1 MPLFKNYDPARVV
14 VTFKGIPIRGY
25 AEGTFVS
32 VERDEDSFEKA
43 VGSQG
48 DVTRVR
54 KRNRAGRATLTLQQ
68 SSPTND
74 ELSALALLDE
84 QTGLGYGPL
93 MVKDLNG
100 TTLASAAV
108 AWLVR
113 PASVSFADG
122 AEGRE
127 WMIDCAELTMT
138 VGGSLV

>member
-1 MPLFKNYDPARVV
+1 MPHFKNYDPARVV

-25 AEGTFVS
+25 MDGTFVS

-43 VGSQG
+43 VGAAG

-54 KRNRAGRATLTLQQ
+54 NRNRAGRATLTLQQ

-74 ELSALALLDE
+74 QLSATVLLDE

-93 MVKDLNG
+93 MIKDLNG
-100 TTLASAAV
+100 TTLASAAI

-127 WMIDCAELTMT
+127 WMIDCAELTLA

>member
-1 MPLFKNYDPARVV
+1 MFKNYDPARVV
-14 VTFKGIPIRGY
+14 VTFRGIPIRGY

-54 KRNRAGRATLTLQQ
+54 KRNRAGSATLTLQQ
-68 SSPTND
+68 ASPTND
-74 ELSALALLDE
+74 ELSAIMLLDE
-84 QTGLGYGPL
+84 ASGTGYGPL
-93 MVKDLNG
+93 LVKDLNG

-113 PASVSFADG
+113 PATTSFADG
-122 AEGRE
+122 AESRE
-127 WMIDCAELTMT
+127 WKIDCAELTMT
-138 VGGSLV
+138 VGGALV

>member
-1 MPLFKNYDPARVV
+1 MPDFKNYDPARVV
-14 VTFKGIPIRGY
+14 VTFAGIPIRGY

-32 VERDEDSFEKA
+32 LERDEDSFEKS
-43 VGSQG
+43 VGAQG

-54 KRNRAGRATLTLQQ
+54 KRNRAGRATITLQQ
-68 SSPTND
+68 ASPTND
-74 ELSALALLDE
+74 ELSARVLLDE
-84 QTGLGYGPL
+84 QTGAGYGPL

-113 PASVSFADG
+113 PSSVSFADS

-127 WMIDCAELTMT
+127 WMIDCAELTLT